1 MKMKFLFKLV
11 ALIQSLVLSVAA
23 MMLVSVL
30 RGNSISPI
38 LNHGRIV
45 VLLFMR
51 ILILLIL
58 FHIRI
63 M

>member
-11 ALIQSLVLSVAA
+11 ALMTIISV
-23 MMLVSVL
+23 VL

>member
-1 MKMKFLFKLV
+1 MKMKFLFKL
-11 ALIQSLVLSVAA
+11 VAA